1 MTPPTRREALKLG
14 AGAAAALCAPTLLAF
29 CGQAPAAATAPDGT
43 SPDIPCDPGESARV
57 VAVRGNDL
65 AAMTRSVLE
74 GLGGIASVVKAGESV
89 FVKPNMVTL
98 PWSSATNNPFR
109 KGECTKV
116 EVVVAV
122 VEECLKAGA
131 KQVTVGD
138 GSQMPRFDWA
148 GAVTLDRS
156 TNLLA
161 EATRLTARYGRPVK
175 LACLDTDTPEWVEV
189 PTATSLGSVVVSSLV
204 TEADRVISVPVAK
217 THKWAHLTLSIKNFI
232 GITPLARYGWS
243 STGELTRWHLHRN
256 DGTARGFG
264 RLSVDLAQ
272 AAQPD
277 LAVIDMSIG
286 IEADGPDLSTG
297 GRTAD
302 MAARKGSW
310 LVLASTDCA
319 AADATAA
326 RVLKLETPYVAQIL
340 GLAHEAGLGTICAAA
355 IEVVGPSLQE
365 LRVDWTPARVALP

>member
-14 AGAAAALCAPTLLAF
+14 AGAAAALCAPTLFAF
-29 CGQAPAAATAPDGT
+29 CGDSSEAATSPAGT
-43 SPDIPCDPGESARV
+43 AADLPCAPGESARV
-57 VAVRGNDL
+57 VAVQGKDL
-65 AAMTRSVLE
+65 AVMTRSALE
-74 GLGGIASVVKAGESV
+74 GLGGIATVVKTGDSV

-98 PWSSATNNPFR
+98 PWSSTTNNPFR
-109 KGECTKV
+109 NGECTKV

-175 LACLDTDTPEWVEV
+175 LACLDTETPEWVEV
-189 PTATSLGSVVVSSLV
+189 PTATSLGSLVVSSLV

-243 STGELTRWHLHRN
+243 ASQLTRWHLHRN
-256 DGTARGFG
+256 DGSARGFG
-264 RLSVDLAQ
+264 RLSVDLAR
-272 AAQPD
+272 AVKPD
-277 LAVIDMSIG
+277 LAIIDMSIG
-286 IEADGPDLSTG
+286 IEADGPDLGTG

-302 MAARKGSW
+302 MAARKGNW

-340 GLAHEAGLGTICAAA
+340 GMAHEAGLGTICSAA
-355 IEVVGPSLQE
+355 IEVVGPSLQQ
-365 LRVDWTPARVALP
+365 LQVDWTAARVAVP